1 MNRLT
6 IWGRRDSFNVQKVL
20 WLLDELALTYDWR
33 PAGGQ
38 FGGLDDTTFRAMNPH
53 GRIPVV
59 LDDGEAI
66 WESHTI
72 LRYLANKY
80 GGEIFRASDP
90 FARSLEERW
99 MDWMLTTLQPDFLTG
114 VFWSY
119 YRTPEDKQ
127 QWDSISQKIANCADH
142 IRLIDRQLVDRHFL
156 CGDRLS
162 LADIAVGVTCYR
174 YYELDID
181 RPYTPHV
188 EHWYSKLQLRA
199 PYRNNVMLPFT
210 HLKGRLDY

>member
-1 MNRLT
+1 MNLLT

-20 WLLDELALTYDWR
+20 WLLDELELTYDWR
-33 PAGGQ
+33 PAGGES
-38 FGGLDDTTFRAMNPH
+38 GGLDAPTFRAMNPH

-59 LDDGEAI
+59 WDDGKAI

-72 LRYLANKY
+72 LRYLADKY
-80 GGEIFRASDP
+80 GSGFRASDP

-99 MDWMLTTLQPDFLTG
+99 MDWMLATLQPDFLLG

-119 YRTPEDKQ
+119 YRTPTDKR
-127 QWDSISQKIANCADH
+127 QWESISQKIARCADH
-142 IRLIDRQLVDRHFL
+142 FQLIDQQLADQPFL

-174 YYELDID
+174 YYEPLC
-181 RPYTPHV
+181 PHV
-188 EHWYSKLQLRA
+188 ERWYSRLQGRVA
-199 PYRNNVMLPFT
+199 YQNNVMRPFT
-210 HLKGRLDY
+210 HLKGRLYY